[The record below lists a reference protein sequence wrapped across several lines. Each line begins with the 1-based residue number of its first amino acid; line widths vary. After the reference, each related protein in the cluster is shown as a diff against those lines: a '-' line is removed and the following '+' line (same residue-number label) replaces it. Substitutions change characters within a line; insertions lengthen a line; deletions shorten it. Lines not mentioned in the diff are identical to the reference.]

1 MNTIKFSPSLEERK
15 ETHNVE
21 VYHIKESDLFGNLY
35 QFYSNFPLTLYI
47 REKLEKDYLDKLES
61 VLLELKE
68 LKPAIIIVAPN
79 LTSSIFPVLEL
90 LQKYHF
96 MIRSFLT
103 TGKMLLNE
111 IKGKPILEH
120 IYNYGVI
127 HNLEISVDNLV
138 DRDFDKIKIF
148 CEVHGITI
156 RLKKSMNTIFNL
168 DDLLQIQVDY
178 EDKGYSTIIFRDETS
193 ESLKVKE
200 MTEQMS
206 KNSKFKFVRI
216 LEGLFYHVTI
226 FYYNDLLIKC
236 YEDNLLQKRIVRE
249 LSLNEKGKISI
260 TYCDGTKE
268 IKEEAE
274 DEWI

>member
-47 REKLEKDYLDKLES
+47 REKLEKDYLDKLEN

-68 LKPAIIIVAPN
+68 LKPAIIIVAPS

-103 TGKMLLNE
+103 SGKMLLNE

-138 DRDFDKIKIF
+138 DRDFDRIKIF
-148 CEVHGITI
+148 CKVHGITI
-156 RLKKSMNTIFNL
+156 RLKKSMDTISNL
-168 DDLLQIQVDY
+168 DDLLQIQVGY
-178 EDKGYSTIIFRDETS
+178 ENKGYSTIIF
-193 ESLKVKE
+193 
-200 MTEQMS
+200 
-206 KNSKFKFVRI
+206 
-216 LEGLFYHVTI
+216 
-226 FYYNDLLIKC
+226 
-236 YEDNLLQKRIVRE
+236 
-249 LSLNEKGKISI
+249 
-260 TYCDGTKE
+260 E
-268 IKEEAE
+268 IKQVKV
-274 DEWI
+274 

>member
-274 DEWI
+274 DE

>member
-68 LKPAIIIVAPN
+68 LKPAVIIVAPN

-274 DEWI
+274 DE

>member
-47 REKLEKDYLDKLES
+47 REELEKNYLDKLENI
-61 VLLELKE
+61 LLELKE
-68 LKPAIIIVAPN
+68 LKPAVIIVAPS

-103 TGKMLLNE
+103 SGKMLLNE

-138 DRDFDKIKIF
+138 DRDFDRIKIF
-148 CEVHGITI
+148 CKVHGITI
-156 RLKKSMNTIFNL
+156 RLKKSMDTISNL
-168 DDLLQIQVDY
+168 DDLLQIQVGY
-178 EDKGYSTIIFRDETS
+178 ENKGYSTIIFRDKTS

-200 MTEQMS
+200 MIEQMS

-260 TYCDGTKE
+260 TYCDRTKE

-274 DEWI
+274 DE